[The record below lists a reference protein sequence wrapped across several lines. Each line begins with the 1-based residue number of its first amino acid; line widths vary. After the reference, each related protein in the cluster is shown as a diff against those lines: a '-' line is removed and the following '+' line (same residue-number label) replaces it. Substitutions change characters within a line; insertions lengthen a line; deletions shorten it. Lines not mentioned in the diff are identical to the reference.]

1 MAKSGKALVIVESPA
16 KARTISRF
24 LGKDYIVES
33 SIGHVRD
40 LPDSASDIPAA
51 LKKEP
56 WARLGIDIENGFRP
70 LYIVP
75 PKKRQ
80 QVSKLK
86 ELLKSASTLYLAT
99 DEDREGESISW
110 HLCEVL
116 KPRIPRRRL
125 VFHEI
130 TREAIEEALRQPR
143 EIDERLVRAQ
153 ETRRILDR
161 LYGYE
166 VSPVLWRKIRP
177 RLSAGRVQS
186 VAVRMVVERERLRMT
201 FVSASYWD
209 LVGLFS
215 KQEASSTKFN
225 ANLVFVGKRRLA
237 IGKDFDDSGKLN
249 SDEVRLLSGED
260 ARRLVE
266 SYGAAADWK
275 VSKVEERPYTD
286 RPSPPFTTST
296 LQQEA
301 GRKLRFSARQTMQIA
316 QRLYENGHISYM
328 RTDSTALSEQAV
340 RNARGLIQKL

>member
-1 MAKSGKALVIVESPA
+1 
-16 KARTISRF
+16 
-24 LGKDYIVES
+24 
-33 SIGHVRD
+33 
-40 LPDSASDIPAA
+40 
-51 LKKEP
+51 
-56 WARLGIDIENGFRP
+56 
-70 LYIVP
+70 
-75 PKKRQ
+75 
-80 QVSKLK
+80 
-86 ELLKSASTLYLAT
+86 
-99 DEDREGESISW
+99 
-110 HLCEVL
+110 
-116 KPRIPRRRL
+116 
-125 VFHEI
+125 
-130 TREAIEEALRQPR
+130 
-143 EIDERLVRAQ
+143 
-153 ETRRILDR
+153 
-161 LYGYE
+161 
-166 VSPVLWRKIRP
+166 
-177 RLSAGRVQS
+177 
-186 VAVRMVVERERLRMT
+186 MVVERERLRMT

-340 RNARGLIQKL
+340 RNARGLI